1 MATLREIRHRISSIK
16 STQQITRAMKMV
28 AAAKLRKA
36 QEAILTTRPYAYRID
51 EMIRHILVSEEDV
64 QNPLLR
70 VRDVRRVTIVAVTAD
85 RGLCGAFNSNII
97 KKVIHQID
105 LHKDKEIS
113 LVCVGRKGY
122 DFFSKRRYPIE
133 KHYIQLFN
141 RLTFSHALEI
151 ANYLVKSYEKGLTDR
166 IEVVFNQF
174 KNAAQQNLIVET
186 YLPLSAKAFSSRKY
200 GVDYIYE
207 PDKTTLL
214 HELLPKH
221 LNVQMW
227 RILLESNAAEQ
238 GARMTA
244 MENATD
250 NAEEL
255 IHDLTL
261 FYNRARQTSITKEIT
276 EIVGGAE
283 ALKSA

>member
-97 KKVIHQID
+97 KRVIHQID

>member
-1 MATLREIRHRISSIK
+1 
-16 STQQITRAMKMV
+16 
-28 AAAKLRKA
+28 
-36 QEAILTTRPYAYRID
+36 
-51 EMIRHILVSEEDV
+51 
-64 QNPLLR
+64 LR

-133 KHYIQLFN
+133 KHYI
-141 RLTFSHALEI
+141 LEI